1 VAADI
6 KTKDWYYTEAAASLN
21 GADETLRMVSQGV
34 LDEEPVSLTMGK
46 SRSSVISNE
55 IRLTDQ
61 SF

>member
-1 VAADI
+1 MATDI

-46 SRSSVISNE
+46 SRSSVISSE
-55 IRLTDQ
+55 WG
-61 SF
+61 